1 MKQHDSKVEAENLES
16 RELLPIGEVSL
27 LTGVNAVTL
36 RAWQRRFGLVIPA
49 RTPKGHR
56 LYTPQNI
63 QQIHEINAWLAKGVA
78 ISKVK
83 PLLMSSALATEADST
98 QLEEGD
104 LWQEQI
110 TALNSALF
118 ELDQPKLHQILD
130 EALGLYPFQLVKQ
143 KLLQAW
149 MAQLPALLEPRLD
162 AELLLAWL
170 ESELASRIGGRASFA
185 GQASLAQIGV
195 VCLPSI
201 QGQKTAEQHAGHS
214 NMTHSSISNSSI
226 SNSSTSNSSTSN
238 SSISSSSMT
247 NRLYSLV
254 LRLELAEL
262 RVPVIHL
269 GVLDTTSLGLIN
281 NRLKVDALLLVP
293 EANHPPS
300 KIFEL
305 QSLLEQMPLSCYLIG
320 PFAPTLTALSAFMAP
335 DLAEWVSQ
343 VSAAKEQQK
352 KELRKQKN
360 AAEAEQGGQVDE
372 R

>member
-56 LYTPQNI
+56 LYTPENI

-98 QLEEGD
+98 PLKEGD

-143 KLLQAW
+143 KLLLAW

-214 NMTHSSISNSSI
+214 NMTHSGIDNSSI
-226 SNSSTSNSSTSN
+226 
-238 SSISSSSMT
+238 T

-262 RVPVIHL
+262 RVSVINL

-305 QSLLEQMPLSCYLIG
+305 QSLLEQMTLSCYLIG

-335 DLAEWVSQ
+335 DLAEWVNQ
-343 VSAAKEQQK
+343 VLAAKEQQK
-352 KELRKQKN
+352 KQLRKQKN
-360 AAEAEQGGQVDE
+360 AAEAEQGGQADE
-372 R
+372 

>member
-1 MKQHDSKVEAENLES
+1 MKKHDSKVEAENLES

-56 LYTPQNI
+56 LYTPENI

-98 QLEEGD
+98 ALQEGD

-118 ELDQPKLHQILD
+118 ELEQQKLHQILD

-149 MAQLPALLEPRLD
+149 MAHLPALLEPRLD
-162 AELLLAWL
+162 AELLLVWL
-170 ESELASRIGGRASFA
+170 ESELTSRIGGRASFA
-185 GQASLAQIGV
+185 GQASLAQIGI
-195 VCLPSI
+195 VCLPSV
-201 QGQKTAEQHAGHS
+201 QGQKMAEQLSGHS

-226 SNSSTSNSSTSN
+226 
-238 SSISSSSMT
+238 T

-262 RVPVIHL
+262 RVSVINL

-281 NRLKVDALLLVP
+281 NRLKVDALLLLP

-305 QSLLEQMPLSCYLIG
+305 QSVLEQMAQSSYLIG

-352 KELRKQKN
+352 KQLRKQKN
-360 AAEAEQGGQVDE
+360 EAEVQQGEQADE

>member
-56 LYTPQNI
+56 LYTPENI

-83 PLLMSSALATEADST
+83 PLLMSSARATEDDHT
-98 QLEEGD
+98 TLQEGD

-143 KLLQAW
+143 KLLLAW

-214 NMTHSSISNSSI
+214 NMTHSSVSNSSI
-226 SNSSTSNSSTSN
+226 SNSSTSNL
-238 SSISSSSMT
+238 SMT

-254 LRLELAEL
+254 LSLELAEL
-262 RVPVIHL
+262 RVSVIHL

-352 KELRKQKN
+352 KQLRKNKN
-360 AAEAEQGGQVDE
+360 AAEAEQGGQADE
-372 R
+372 Q

>member
-1 MKQHDSKVEAENLES
+1 MKRDDSKVEAENLES

-56 LYTPQNI
+56 LYTPENI

-83 PLLMSSALATEADST
+83 PLLMSSALATNADST
-98 QLEEGD
+98 ALQEGD

-118 ELDQPKLHQILD
+118 ELDQQKLHQILD

-162 AELLLAWL
+162 AELLLTWL

-185 GQASLAQIGV
+185 GQASLAQIGL
-195 VCLPSI
+195 VCLPSV
-201 QGQKTAEQHAGHS
+201 QGQKTAEQLSGQS
-214 NMTHSSISNSSI
+214 NMTHSNIMNSSI
-226 SNSSTSNSSTSN
+226 
-238 SSISSSSMT
+238 T
-247 NRLYSLV
+247 NRLYCLV

-262 RVPVIHL
+262 RVSVINL

-281 NRLKVDALLLVP
+281 NRLKVDAVLLLP

-305 QSLLEQMPLSCYLIG
+305 QSLLEQMAQPSYLIG

-343 VSAAKEQQK
+343 VSAAKEQHK
-352 KELRKQKN
+352 KQLRKQKN
-360 AAEAEQGGQVDE
+360 AAEAQQGEQADE

>member
-1 MKQHDSKVEAENLES
+1 MKQHDSKVEAKNLES

-56 LYTPQNI
+56 LYTPENI

-83 PLLMSSALATEADST
+83 PLLMSSALATEDDST
-98 QLEEGD
+98 PLQEGD
-104 LWQEQI
+104 LWLEQI

-143 KLLQAW
+143 KLLLAW

-195 VCLPSI
+195 VCLQSI

-214 NMTHSSISNSSI
+214 NMIHSSASNSSI
-226 SNSSTSNSSTSN
+226 SS
-238 SSISSSSMT
+238 SSINSSSMT

-254 LRLELAEL
+254 LHLELAEL
-262 RVPVIHL
+262 RVSVINL

-352 KELRKQKN
+352 KQLRKNKN
-360 AAEAEQGGQVDE
+360 AAEAEQGGQADE
-372 R
+372 

>member
-56 LYTPQNI
+56 LYTPENI

-83 PLLMSSALATEADST
+83 PLLMSSALATEAYSMAL
-98 QLEEGD
+98 QEGD

-118 ELDQPKLHQILD
+118 ELEQQKLHQILD

-143 KLLQAW
+143 KLLLAW

-162 AELLLAWL
+162 AELLLVWL
-170 ESELASRIGGRASFA
+170 ESELTSRIGGRASFA
-185 GQASLAQIGV
+185 GQASLAQIGI
-195 VCLPSI
+195 VCLPSV
-201 QGQKTAEQHAGHS
+201 QGQKTAEQHAGYS
-214 NMTHSSISNSSI
+214 NMTHSSI
-226 SNSSTSNSSTSN
+226 SN

-262 RVPVIHL
+262 RVSVINL

-305 QSLLEQMPLSCYLIG
+305 QSVLEQMPLSCYLIG
-320 PFAPTLTALSAFMAP
+320 PFAPTITTLSAFMAP

-352 KELRKQKN
+352 KQLRKQKN
-360 AAEAEQGGQVDE
+360 AAEAEQGGQADE

>member
-1 MKQHDSKVEAENLES
+1 MKRDDSKVEAENLES
-16 RELLPIGEVSL
+16 RELLPIGEVSQ

-56 LYTPQNI
+56 LYTPENI

-83 PLLMSSALATEADST
+83 PLLMSSALATNADST
-98 QLEEGD
+98 ALQEGD

-110 TALNSALF
+110 IGLNGALF
-118 ELDQPKLHQILD
+118 ELDQQKLHQILD

-143 KLLQAW
+143 KLLLAW
-149 MAQLPALLEPRLD
+149 MAQLPTLLESRLD

-170 ESELASRIGGRASFA
+170 ESELTSRIGGRTSFA
-185 GQASLAQIGV
+185 GQGSLAQIAV
-195 VCLPSI
+195 VCLPSV
-201 QGQKTAEQHAGHS
+201 QGQKTAEQLSGHS
-214 NMTHSSISNSSI
+214 NMTHSSISN
-226 SNSSTSNSSTSN
+226 
-238 SSISSSSMT
+238 SSMT

-262 RVPVIHL
+262 RVSVINL

-281 NRLKVDALLLVP
+281 NRLKVDALLLLP

-305 QSLLEQMPLSCYLIG
+305 QSVLEQMPLSCYLIG
-320 PFAPTLTALSAFMAP
+320 PFAPTLTTLSAFMAP

-343 VSAAKEQQK
+343 VSAAKEQHK
-352 KELRKQKN
+352 KQLRKQKN
-360 AAEAEQGGQVDE
+360 AAEAQQGEQADE

>member
-1 MKQHDSKVEAENLES
+1 MKRDDSKVEAENLES

-56 LYTPQNI
+56 LYTPENI
-63 QQIHEINAWLAKGVA
+63 QQIHEINVWLAKGVA

-83 PLLMSSALATEADST
+83 PLLMSSAHASETDST
-98 QLEEGD
+98 ALQEGD
-104 LWQEQI
+104 LWHEQI

-118 ELDQPKLHQILD
+118 ELDQQKLHQILD

-185 GQASLAQIGV
+185 GQASLAQIGI
-195 VCLPSI
+195 VCLPSV
-201 QGQKTAEQHAGHS
+201 QGQKTAEQLSGHS

-226 SNSSTSNSSTSN
+226 
-238 SSISSSSMT
+238 T
-247 NRLYSLV
+247 NRLYCLV

-262 RVPVIHL
+262 RVSVINL

-281 NRLKVDALLLVP
+281 NRLKVDAVLLLP

-305 QSLLEQMPLSCYLIG
+305 QSLLEQMAQPSYLIG

-343 VSAAKEQQK
+343 VSAAKEQHK
-352 KELRKQKN
+352 KQLRKQKN
-360 AAEAEQGGQVDE
+360 AAEAQQGGQADE

>member
-1 MKQHDSKVEAENLES
+1 MKQHDPKVEAEHLES

-56 LYTPQNI
+56 LYTPENI

-83 PLLMSSALATEADST
+83 PLLMSSALATEVDST
-98 QLEEGD
+98 ALQEGD
-104 LWQEQI
+104 LWHEQI
-110 TALNSALF
+110 TGLNGALF
-118 ELDQPKLHQILD
+118 ELDQQKLHQIFD

-195 VCLPSI
+195 VCLPSVL
-201 QGQKTAEQHAGHS
+201 GPKTAEQQSGQS
-214 NMTHSSISNSSI
+214 NMTHSNIMNSSI
-226 SNSSTSNSSTSN
+226 
-238 SSISSSSMT
+238 T

-262 RVPVIHL
+262 RVSVINL
-269 GVLDTTSLGLIN
+269 GVLDITSLGLIN
-281 NRLKVDALLLVP
+281 NRLKVDALLLLP
-293 EANHPPS
+293 EANHPLS

-305 QSLLEQMPLSCYLIG
+305 QSLLEQMQETCYLIG

-335 DLAEWVSQ
+335 DLAEWVNQ
-343 VSAAKEQQK
+343 VSAAKEQHRKQQ
-352 KELRKQKN
+352 RKQKN
-360 AAEAEQGGQVDE
+360 AAEAQQGGQADE

>member
-1 MKQHDSKVEAENLES
+1 M
-16 RELLPIGEVSL
+16 SL

-56 LYTPQNI
+56 LYTPENI

-83 PLLMSSALATEADST
+83 PLLMSSALATNADST
-98 QLEEGD
+98 ALQEGD

-118 ELDQPKLHQILD
+118 ELDQQKLHQILD

-162 AELLLAWL
+162 AELLLTWL

-185 GQASLAQIGV
+185 GQASLAQIGL
-195 VCLPSI
+195 VCLPSV
-201 QGQKTAEQHAGHS
+201 QGQKTAEQLSGQS
-214 NMTHSSISNSSI
+214 NMTHSNIMNSSI
-226 SNSSTSNSSTSN
+226 
-238 SSISSSSMT
+238 T
-247 NRLYSLV
+247 NRLYCLV

-262 RVPVIHL
+262 RVSVINL

-281 NRLKVDALLLVP
+281 NRLKVDAVLLLP

-305 QSLLEQMPLSCYLIG
+305 QSLLEQMAQPSYLIG

-343 VSAAKEQQK
+343 VSAAKEQHK
-352 KELRKQKN
+352 KQLRKQKN
-360 AAEAEQGGQVDE
+360 AAEAQQGEQADE

>member
-1 MKQHDSKVEAENLES
+1 MKKHDSKTEAENLES

-56 LYTPQNI
+56 LYTPENI

-83 PLLMSSALATEADST
+83 PLLMSSALATEADSSPL
-98 QLEEGD
+98 QEGD
-104 LWQEQI
+104 LWQELI

-143 KLLQAW
+143 KLLLAW

-201 QGQKTAEQHAGHS
+201 QGQKTAELHAGHS
-214 NMTHSSISNSSI
+214 NMTHSSV
-226 SNSSTSNSSTSN
+226 SN
-238 SSISSSSMT
+238 SSISSSSINNSSMT

-262 RVPVIHL
+262 RVSVIDL

-305 QSLLEQMPLSCYLIG
+305 QSFLEQMPLSCYLIG

-352 KELRKQKN
+352 KQLRKNKN
-360 AAEAEQGGQVDE
+360 AVEAEQGGQADE

>member
-1 MKQHDSKVEAENLES
+1 MKKHDSKIEAENLES

-56 LYTPQNI
+56 LYTPENI

-98 QLEEGD
+98 PLKEGD

-143 KLLQAW
+143 KLLLAW

-226 SNSSTSNSSTSN
+226 SNSSISNLG
-238 SSISSSSMT
+238 MT

-262 RVPVIHL
+262 RVSVINL

-352 KELRKQKN
+352 KQLRKHKN
-360 AAEAEQGGQVDE
+360 AAEAEQGGQADD

>member
-56 LYTPQNI
+56 LYTPENI

-83 PLLMSSALATEADST
+83 PLLMSSARATEADST
-98 QLEEGD
+98 PLQEGD
-104 LWQEQI
+104 LWLELI

-143 KLLQAW
+143 KLLLAW

-214 NMTHSSISNSSI
+214 NMTHSSMSNSSI
-226 SNSSTSNSSTSN
+226 SNLG
-238 SSISSSSMT
+238 MT

-262 RVPVIHL
+262 RVSVIDL

-335 DLAEWVSQ
+335 DLAEWVNQ
-343 VSAAKEQQK
+343 VSAAKEQHRKQQ
-352 KELRKQKN
+352 RKQKN
-360 AAEAEQGGQVDE
+360 AAEAQQGGQADE
-372 R
+372 

>member
-1 MKQHDSKVEAENLES
+1 MKQHDPKVEAEHLES

-56 LYTPQNI
+56 LYTPENI

-83 PLLMSSALATEADST
+83 PLLISSARATEDDHTAL
-98 QLEEGD
+98 QEGD
-104 LWQEQI
+104 LWHEQI
-110 TALNSALF
+110 TGLNGALF
-118 ELDQPKLHQILD
+118 ELDQQKLHQIFD

-143 KLLQAW
+143 KLLLAW

-185 GQASLAQIGV
+185 GQASLAQIGL
-195 VCLPSI
+195 VCLPSVL
-201 QGQKTAEQHAGHS
+201 GPKTAEQQSGQS
-214 NMTHSSISNSSI
+214 NMTHSNIMNSSI
-226 SNSSTSNSSTSN
+226 
-238 SSISSSSMT
+238 T

-262 RVPVIHL
+262 RVSVINL
-269 GVLDTTSLGLIN
+269 GVLDITSLGLIN
-281 NRLKVDALLLVP
+281 NRLKVDALLLLP

-305 QSLLEQMPLSCYLIG
+305 QSVLEQMQETCYLIG

-335 DLAEWVSQ
+335 DLAEWVNQ
-343 VSAAKEQQK
+343 VSAAKEQHRKQQ
-352 KELRKQKN
+352 RKQKN
-360 AAEAEQGGQVDE
+360 AAEAQQGGQADE

>member
-83 PLLMSSALATEADST
+83 PLLMSSALATEADSSSL
-98 QLEEGD
+98 QEGD
-104 LWQEQI
+104 LWQEQF

-143 KLLQAW
+143 KLLLAW

-185 GQASLAQIGV
+185 GQASLAQIGL

-201 QGQKTAEQHAGHS
+201 QGQKTAEQHAGYS
-214 NMTHSSISNSSI
+214 NMIHSSASNSSI
-226 SNSSTSNSSTSN
+226 SNSSTSN

-262 RVPVIHL
+262 RVSVIDL
-269 GVLDTTSLGLIN
+269 GILDTTSLGLIN

-352 KELRKQKN
+352 KQLRKNKN
-360 AAEAEQGGQVDE
+360 AAEAEQGGQADE

>member
-1 MKQHDSKVEAENLES
+1 MKRDDSKIEAENLES

-27 LTGVNAVTL
+27 LTGVNSVTL

-56 LYTPQNI
+56 LYTPENV

-83 PLLMSSALATEADST
+83 PLLMSSALATETDST
-98 QLEEGD
+98 ALQEGD

-118 ELDQPKLHQILD
+118 ELEQPKLHQILD

-143 KLLQAW
+143 KLLLAW
-149 MAQLPALLEPRLD
+149 MVQLPALLEPRLD

-170 ESELASRIGGRASFA
+170 ESELASRIGGRTSFA

-195 VCLPSI
+195 VCLPSV
-201 QGQKTAEQHAGHS
+201 QGQKTAEQQSGYSSMSHS
-214 NMTHSSISNSSI
+214 GINSSSI
-226 SNSSTSNSSTSN
+226 
-238 SSISSSSMT
+238 T

-254 LRLELAEL
+254 LRIELAEL
-262 RVPVIHL
+262 RVSVINL

-281 NRLKVDALLLVP
+281 NRLKVDALLLLP

-305 QSLLEQMPLSCYLIG
+305 QSVLEQMPNICYLIG
-320 PFAPTLTALSAFMAP
+320 PFAPTLTTLSVFMAP

-352 KELRKQKN
+352 KQLRKQKN
-360 AAEAEQGGQVDE
+360 AAEADQGGQADE
-372 R
+372 

>member
-1 MKQHDSKVEAENLES
+1 MKQHDPKVEAEHLES

-56 LYTPQNI
+56 LYTPENI

-83 PLLMSSALATEADST
+83 PLLISSARATEDDHTAL
-98 QLEEGD
+98 QEGD
-104 LWQEQI
+104 LWHEQI
-110 TALNSALF
+110 TGLNGALF
-118 ELDQPKLHQILD
+118 ELDQQKLHQIFD

-143 KLLQAW
+143 KLLLAW

-185 GQASLAQIGV
+185 GQASLAQIGL
-195 VCLPSI
+195 VCLPSV
-201 QGQKTAEQHAGHS
+201 QGPKTAEQQSGYSSMSHS
-214 NMTHSSISNSSI
+214 GINNSSI
-226 SNSSTSNSSTSN
+226 
-238 SSISSSSMT
+238 T

-262 RVPVIHL
+262 RVSVINL
-269 GVLDTTSLGLIN
+269 GVLDITSLGLIN
-281 NRLKVDALLLVP
+281 NRLKVDALLLLP

-305 QSLLEQMPLSCYLIG
+305 QSVLEQMQETCYLIG

-335 DLAEWVSQ
+335 DLAEWVNQ
-343 VSAAKEQQK
+343 VSAAKEQHRKQQ
-352 KELRKQKN
+352 RKQKN
-360 AAEAEQGGQVDE
+360 SAAEQMQGGQADE

>member
-1 MKQHDSKVEAENLES
+1 MKQNHSKPEPDNLES

-56 LYTPQNI
+56 LYTPENI

-83 PLLMSSALATEADST
+83 PLLMSSALVTEVDCTPLQES
-98 QLEEGD
+98 D
-104 LWQEQI
+104 LWLEQI

-118 ELDQPKLHQILD
+118 ELDQHKLHQILD

-143 KLLQAW
+143 QLLLAW
-149 MAQLPALLEPRLD
+149 ITQLTPLLEPRLD

-170 ESELASRIGGRASFA
+170 ESELASRTGGRASFA
-185 GQASLAQIGV
+185 GQASLAQIGLV
-195 VCLPSI
+195 QLPSTL
-201 QGQKTAEQHAGHS
+201 GQKTAEQFSGHS
-214 NMTHSSISNSSI
+214 SMFN
-226 SNSSTSNSSTSN
+226 
-238 SSISSSSMT
+238 SSMT

-262 RVPVIHL
+262 RVSVVNL
-269 GVLDTTSLGLIN
+269 GVLDTDSLGLIN
-281 NRLKVDALLLVP
+281 NRLKVDALLLLP
-293 EANHPPS
+293 EANHPAS
-300 KIFEL
+300 KQTEL
-305 QSLLEQMPLSCYLIG
+305 QSVLEQMAQACYLIG
-320 PFAPTLTALSAFMAP
+320 PFAPTLTALSGFMAP
-335 DLAEWVSQ
+335 ELSELIGQ
-343 VSAAKEQQK
+343 LTAAKEQQK
-352 KELRKQKN
+352 KRQRNQKN
-360 AAEAEQGGQVDE
+360 STAELVQGEQVYE

>member
-1 MKQHDSKVEAENLES
+1 MKKHDSKVEAENLES
-16 RELLPIGEVSL
+16 REQLPIGEVSL

-56 LYTPQNI
+56 LYTPENI

-98 QLEEGD
+98 ALQEGD

-110 TALNSALF
+110 TALNSVLF
-118 ELDQPKLHQILD
+118 ELDQQKLHQILD

-143 KLLQAW
+143 KLLLAW
-149 MAQLPALLEPRLD
+149 MAQLPTLLEPRLD

-170 ESELASRIGGRASFA
+170 ESELTSRIGGRAGFA
-185 GQASLAQIGV
+185 GQASLAQIGI
-195 VCLPSI
+195 VCLPSV
-201 QGQKTAEQHAGHS
+201 QGQKTAEQLSGQS
-214 NMTHSSISNSSI
+214 NMTHSNIMNSSI
-226 SNSSTSNSSTSN
+226 
-238 SSISSSSMT
+238 T

-262 RVPVIHL
+262 RVSVINL

-335 DLAEWVSQ
+335 ELAEWVSQ

-352 KELRKQKN
+352 KQLRKQKN
-360 AAEAEQGGQVDE
+360 SAAEAQQGEQADE

>member
-1 MKQHDSKVEAENLES
+1 MKQHDSKVEAKNLES

-56 LYTPQNI
+56 LYTPENI

-98 QLEEGD
+98 PLQEGD
-104 LWQEQI
+104 LWLEQI

-143 KLLQAW
+143 KLLLAW

-195 VCLPSI
+195 VCLQSI

-214 NMTHSSISNSSI
+214 NMIHSSASNSSI
-226 SNSSTSNSSTSN
+226 SS
-238 SSISSSSMT
+238 SSINSSSMT

-254 LRLELAEL
+254 LHLELAEL
-262 RVPVIHL
+262 RVSVINL

-352 KELRKQKN
+352 KQLRKNKN
-360 AAEAEQGGQVDE
+360 AAEAEQGGQADE
-372 R
+372 

>member
-1 MKQHDSKVEAENLES
+1 MKQHDPKVEAEHLES

-56 LYTPQNI
+56 LYTPENI

-83 PLLMSSALATEADST
+83 PLLMSSALATEVDST
-98 QLEEGD
+98 ALQEGD
-104 LWQEQI
+104 LWHEQI
-110 TALNSALF
+110 TGLNGALF
-118 ELDQPKLHQILD
+118 ELDQQKLHQIFD

-195 VCLPSI
+195 VCLPSVL
-201 QGQKTAEQHAGHS
+201 GPKTAEQQSGQS
-214 NMTHSSISNSSI
+214 NMTHSNIMNSSI
-226 SNSSTSNSSTSN
+226 
-238 SSISSSSMT
+238 T

-262 RVPVIHL
+262 RVSVINL
-269 GVLDTTSLGLIN
+269 GVLDITSLGLIN
-281 NRLKVDALLLVP
+281 NRLKVDALLLLP

-305 QSLLEQMPLSCYLIG
+305 QSVLEQMQETCYLIG

-335 DLAEWVSQ
+335 DLAEWVNQ
-343 VSAAKEQQK
+343 VSAAKEQHRKQQ
-352 KELRKQKN
+352 RKQKN
-360 AAEAEQGGQVDE
+360 AAEAQQGGQADE

>member
-1 MKQHDSKVEAENLES
+1 MKRDDSKIEAENLES

-27 LTGVNAVTL
+27 LTGVNSVTL

-56 LYTPQNI
+56 LYTPENV

-83 PLLMSSALATEADST
+83 PLLMSSALATETDST
-98 QLEEGD
+98 ALQEGD

-118 ELDQPKLHQILD
+118 ELEQPKLHQILD

-143 KLLQAW
+143 KLLLAW

-170 ESELASRIGGRASFA
+170 ESELASRIGGRTSFA

-195 VCLPSI
+195 VCLPSV
-201 QGQKTAEQHAGHS
+201 QGQKTAEQQSGYSSMSHS
-214 NMTHSSISNSSI
+214 GINSSSI
-226 SNSSTSNSSTSN
+226 
-238 SSISSSSMT
+238 T

-254 LRLELAEL
+254 LRIELAEL
-262 RVPVIHL
+262 RVSVINL

-281 NRLKVDALLLVP
+281 NRLKVDALLLLP

-305 QSLLEQMPLSCYLIG
+305 QSVLEQMPNICYLIG
-320 PFAPTLTALSAFMAP
+320 PFAPTLTALSVFMAP

-352 KELRKQKN
+352 KQLRKQKN
-360 AAEAEQGGQVDE
+360 AAEADQGGQADE
-372 R
+372 

>member
-1 MKQHDSKVEAENLES
+1 MKRDDSKVEAENLES

-56 LYTPQNI
+56 LYTPENI

-98 QLEEGD
+98 ALQEGD

-110 TALNSALF
+110 IGLNGALF
-118 ELDQPKLHQILD
+118 ELDQQKLHQILD

-162 AELLLAWL
+162 ADLLLAWL

-185 GQASLAQIGV
+185 GQASLAQIGLV
-195 VCLPSI
+195 FLPSV
-201 QGQKTAEQHAGHS
+201 QGPKTAEQQSGYSSMSHS
-214 NMTHSSISNSSI
+214 GINNSSI
-226 SNSSTSNSSTSN
+226 
-238 SSISSSSMT
+238 T

-262 RVPVIHL
+262 RVSVINL

-300 KIFEL
+300 KIIEL
-305 QSLLEQMPLSCYLIG
+305 QSVLEQMAQPSYLIG

-352 KELRKQKN
+352 KLLRKQKN
-360 AAEAEQGGQVDE
+360 IAAEADQGGQADE

>member
-56 LYTPQNI
+56 LYTPENI

-98 QLEEGD
+98 PLQEGD
-104 LWQEQI
+104 LWLELI

-118 ELDQPKLHQILD
+118 ELEQPKLHQILD

-143 KLLQAW
+143 KLLLAW

-201 QGQKTAEQHAGHS
+201 QGQKTAELHAGHS
-214 NMTHSSISNSSI
+214 NMIHSSA
-226 SNSSTSNSSTSN
+226 SNSSTSNL
-238 SSISSSSMT
+238 SMT

-262 RVPVIHL
+262 RVSVIDL

-320 PFAPTLTALSAFMAP
+320 PFAPTLTALLAFMAP

-352 KELRKQKN
+352 KQLRKNKN
-360 AAEAEQGGQVDE
+360 AVEAEQGGQADE

>member
-1 MKQHDSKVEAENLES
+1 MKQHDSKIEAENLES

-56 LYTPQNI
+56 LYTPENI

-83 PLLMSSALATEADST
+83 PLLMSSARATEDDHT
-98 QLEEGD
+98 TLQEGD

-118 ELDQPKLHQILD
+118 ELDQSKLHQILD

-143 KLLQAW
+143 KLLLAW

-201 QGQKTAEQHAGHS
+201 QGQKTAELHAGHS
-214 NMTHSSISNSSI
+214 NMIHSSA
-226 SNSSTSNSSTSN
+226 SNSSTSN
-238 SSISSSSMT
+238 SSISNLSMT

-262 RVPVIHL
+262 RVSVIHL

-320 PFAPTLTALSAFMAP
+320 PFALTLTALSAFMAP

-352 KELRKQKN
+352 KQLRKNKN
-360 AAEAEQGGQVDE
+360 AAEAEQGGQADE
-372 R
+372 

>member
-1 MKQHDSKVEAENLES
+1 MKKHDSKVEAENLES

-56 LYTPQNI
+56 LYTPENI

-83 PLLMSSALATEADST
+83 PLLMSSALATETDST
-98 QLEEGD
+98 ALQEGD

-143 KLLQAW
+143 KLLLAW
-149 MAQLPALLEPRLD
+149 MAQLPTLLEPRLD

-170 ESELASRIGGRASFA
+170 ESELGSRIGGRTSFA
-185 GQASLAQIGV
+185 GQASLAQVGI
-195 VCLPSI
+195 VCLPSV
-201 QGQKTAEQHAGHS
+201 QGQKTAEQLSGHS
-214 NMTHSSISNSSI
+214 NMTHSSASNSSI
-226 SNSSTSNSSTSN
+226 SN
-238 SSISSSSMT
+238 SSMT

-262 RVPVIHL
+262 RVSVIHL

-281 NRLKVDALLLVP
+281 NRLKVDALLLLP
-293 EANHPPS
+293 EANHPQS

-305 QSLLEQMPLSCYLIG
+305 QSVLEQMAQPCYLIG
-320 PFAPTLTALSAFMAP
+320 PFAPTLTALSAFMAQ

-352 KELRKQKN
+352 KQLRKQKN
-360 AAEAEQGGQVDE
+360 AAEADQGGQADE
-372 R
+372 

>member
-1 MKQHDSKVEAENLES
+1 MKRDDSKIEAQNLES

-56 LYTPQNI
+56 LYTPDNI

-83 PLLMSSALATEADST
+83 PLLMSSALTSETDST
-98 QLEEGD
+98 ALQEGD
-104 LWQEQI
+104 LWHEQI

-118 ELDQPKLHQILD
+118 ELEQQKLHQILD

-170 ESELASRIGGRASFA
+170 ESELACRIGGRTSFA
-185 GQASLAQIGV
+185 GQGSLAQIGV
-195 VCLPSI
+195 VCLPSV
-201 QGQKTAEQHAGHS
+201 QGQKMAEQHAGYS
-214 NMTHSSISNSSI
+214 NMTHSSISN
-226 SNSSTSNSSTSN
+226 
-238 SSISSSSMT
+238 SSMT

-262 RVPVIHL
+262 RVSVINL
-269 GVLDTTSLGLIN
+269 GVLDTTSLGFIN
-281 NRLKVDALLLVP
+281 NRLKVDALLLLP

-305 QSLLEQMPLSCYLIG
+305 QSLLEQMAQPSYLIG

-352 KELRKQKN
+352 KQLRKQKN
-360 AAEAEQGGQVDE
+360 AAEVQQGGQADE
-372 R
+372 

>member
-1 MKQHDSKVEAENLES
+1 MKRDDSKVEAENLES

-56 LYTPQNI
+56 LYTPENI
-63 QQIHEINAWLAKGVA
+63 QQIHEINVWLAKGVA

-83 PLLMSSALATEADST
+83 PLLMSSAHASETDST
-98 QLEEGD
+98 ALQEGD
-104 LWQEQI
+104 LWHEQI

-118 ELDQPKLHQILD
+118 ELEQQKLHQILD

-149 MAQLPALLEPRLD
+149 MAQLPTLLEPRLD

-185 GQASLAQIGV
+185 GQASLAQIGI
-195 VCLPSI
+195 VCLPSV
-201 QGQKTAEQHAGHS
+201 QGQKTAEQLSGHS
-214 NMTHSSISNSSI
+214 NMTHSSASNSSI
-226 SNSSTSNSSTSN
+226 SNSS
-238 SSISSSSMT
+238 MT
-247 NRLYSLV
+247 NRLYCLV

-262 RVPVIHL
+262 RVSVINL

-281 NRLKVDALLLVP
+281 NRLKVDAVLLLP

-305 QSLLEQMPLSCYLIG
+305 QSLLEQMAQPSYLIG

-343 VSAAKEQQK
+343 VSAAKEQHK
-352 KELRKQKN
+352 KQLRKQKN
-360 AAEAEQGGQVDE
+360 AAEAELGGQTDE